1 MLLLLLLFLVLAV
14 VAVDDS
20 YKSISFCSIRGG
32 GRVRGGVI
40 FYKKEIA
47 TAKKRSTRHH
57 RQLSGRFGDVLERA
71 LQCYGD
77 VSATS
82 TITTANITKTDIFA
96 NVTSNIIITTTTAS
110 SMCEWDCRFY
120 EHGVVRRIA
129 MYVMARRAATCVVQ
143 AVVVV
148 QVSVAIL
155 IKV

>member
-1 MLLLLLLFLVLAV
+1 MIL
-14 VAVDDS
+14 
-20 YKSISFCSIRGG
+20 YE
-32 GRVRGGVI
+32 
-40 FYKKEIA
+40 KKIA

-82 TITTANITKTDIFA
+82 TITTANITKTDIVA

-110 SMCEWDCRFY
+110 SMCEWDCRRFY

-143 AVVVV
+143 AVVAV

-155 IKV
+155 MKVSLL